1 MEAQNLEQ
9 EMEAY
14 FLAELGIEK
23 TEKRERKKGL
33 QFVEFKDLKRWDVW
47 IKRNS
52 YTNKNNLKFVPFREI
67 VIGNP
72 LYGANVKGVKK
83 VSDVRYIRITDI
95 NENGTL
101 NEEFVSPEVVEKK
114 YLLKENDFLIAR
126 SGNTVGKTFLYKAQY
141 GKAMY
146 AGYLVKYNID
156 FSKILPEYLI
166 TYTKSYP
173 FKNWITSN
181 QRAAGQPNING
192 QEYLKAPFIIPPL
205 LKQQEIVN
213 VIQTKKDAVQKLK
226 EQAQQLK
233 HQAETEFEQTVFQR
247 QSDKN

>member
-1 MEAQNLEQ
+1 
-9 EMEAY
+9 
-14 FLAELGIEK
+14 
-23 TEKRERKKGL
+23 
-33 QFVEFKDLKRWDVW
+33 VEFKDLKRWDVW

-72 LYGANVKGVKK
+72 VYGANVKGVKK

-101 NEEFVSPEVVEKK
+101 NEEFVSPEVVEEK

-126 SGNTVGKTFLYKAQY
+126 SGNTVGKTFLYKEQY

-156 FSKILPEYLI
+156 FLKILPEYLI

-213 VIQTKKDAVQKLK
+213 VIQTKKDALQKLK
-226 EQAQQLK
+226 EQAKTLK
-233 HQAETEFEQTVFQR
+233 HQAETEFEQTVFKR
-247 QSDKN
+247 QVR